1 VPTQLRKKAAMNEL
15 EEAIKKANKIED
27 ILANIYED
35 LGKNGWQ
42 NTFDQVKRFA
52 QVAGALR
59 QILEYLKNQQG

>member
-1 VPTQLRKKAAMNEL
+1 MNEL

-27 ILANIYED
+27 ILADIYED
-35 LGKNGWQ
+35 LGKNGWR
-42 NTFDQVKRFA
+42 NTFGQVKRFA